1 MPPKNDTPSAVRKLC
16 FPRTVPVSWSSGLR
30 LHMQGSQ
37 EWQAP
42 VGWPLGSISTI
53 GNQVKNQLTHCS
65 VGAEC
70 RDFPA
75 PQSQPRDTPQE
86 AINSIYRGIIG
97 HLQNQA
103 FPRKWG
109 RLFDSQC
116 KRNQWGSVG
125 QLYKTYIKQKG
136 KRGSERWFKSLPYS
150 VNGKGISHPR
160 APTPSMV
167 SNSNTAFF
175 KTLKGYRKLFQAPF
189 LSVWF
194 LSLQLKQTD
203 NTDRVPNC
211 NWHLH
216 TISYTHYYLY
226 REMLCSFLDEAQ
238 RD

>member
-1 MPPKNDTPSAVRKLC
+1 MSNSPRSTWKEATDKRLSDGWMPHKNNTPIAVPKLC
-16 FPRTVPVSWSSGLR
+16 LPRTVPVYWSSGLC

-37 EWQAP
+37 ELQAP
-42 VGWPLGSISTI
+42 MLWPLGSVSTT
-53 GNQVKNQLTHCS
+53 GNQVENWLTHSS

-75 PQSQPRDTPQE
+75 PQSQPLDAPQE

-103 FPRKWG
+103 SPRKWG

-125 QLYKTYIKQKG
+125 QLYKTYVKQKG
-136 KRGSERWFKSLPYS
+136 KRDRDTWFKSLPYS

-160 APTPSMV
+160 SPTPSMV
-167 SNSNTAFF
+167 SNSNTALF

-194 LSLQLKQTD
+194 LSLQLK
-203 NTDRVPNC
+203 
-211 NWHLH
+211 
-216 TISYTHYYLY
+216 
-226 REMLCSFLDEAQ
+226 
-238 RD
+238 